1 MGVLRWRSRLDAAS
15 AGSSAQPMRKLDL
28 EVVIALRLGLY
39 QLRWLHR
46 IPARA
51 AINESV
57 ELVKRARKRSAA
69 SFVNA
74 LLRKLSTLAEQPA
87 GEYLSSEDL
96 ARAFAPPVWMVER
109 LAQQYGLAAAHR
121 ICQYNQTIPRTAI
134 RLYDQAAENALQKEG
149 VVVEPGALLRSARRI
164 RSGDVTRSQVF
175 AHRQIAIQ
183 DEGSQ
188 LVAGLV
194 GKGARILDCCA
205 APGRKTM
212 AIAQRDSRAHI
223 IAVDLHPH

>member
-15 AGSSAQPMRKLDL
+15 AGSSAQPMRNLGR

-39 QLRWLHR
+39 QLRWVHR

-96 ARAFAPPVWMVER
+96 PQAFAHPVWMVER
-109 LAQQYGLAAAHR
+109 WAPQYWLPPAHR
-121 ICQYNQTIPRTAI
+121 IGQYNPTTPPTPI
-134 RLYDQAAENALQKEG
+134 RL
-149 VVVEPGALLRSARRI
+149 S
-164 RSGDVTRSQVF
+164 
-175 AHRQIAIQ
+175 
-183 DEGSQ
+183 
-188 LVAGLV
+188 
-194 GKGARILDCCA
+194 
-205 APGRKTM
+205 
-212 AIAQRDSRAHI
+212 
-223 IAVDLHPH
+223 HPPSH